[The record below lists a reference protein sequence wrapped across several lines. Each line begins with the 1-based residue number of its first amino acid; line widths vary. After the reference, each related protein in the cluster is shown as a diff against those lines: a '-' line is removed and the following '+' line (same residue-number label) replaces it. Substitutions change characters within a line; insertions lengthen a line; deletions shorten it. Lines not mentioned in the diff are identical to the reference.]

1 MADSLRFAIYGTDLI
16 YEVPT
21 EVTNP
26 PIFDIKDGHLR
37 VLSYGFLPR
46 ESVFTVDASGQ
57 LTIRYDLSAY
67 TSAEI
72 WVYEEAHNLLGLAD
86 GDLLLDS
93 YLLYFVKAIE
103 RFILNYCALREVPRE
118 LWYVWVEMVAMKVRA
133 NEHGFADWANAT
145 PTTIKD
151 GSQSV
156 TYGANPQATVVGLSE
171 AERTE
176 FLNGWGHQLRQF
188 RRVKWG

>member
-1 MADSLRFAIYGTDLI
+1 MAESLRFAIYGTDLF
-16 YEVPT
+16 YQVPE

-26 PIFDIKDGHLR
+26 PVFDIKKGVLR
-37 VLSYGFLPR
+37 VLSYGFLPT
-46 ESVFTVDASGQ
+46 ESVFEIGEGGQ

-67 TSAEI
+67 TSAQL
-72 WVYEEAHNLLGLAD
+72 WVYNQVRKLLGIAD

-93 YLLYFVKAIE
+93 
-103 RFILNYCALREVPRE
+103 FILHYLKSVEQFIKNYCALREVPKE
-118 LWYVWVEMVAMKVRA
+118 LYFVWVEMVCAKTRA

-156 TYGANPQATVVGLSE
+156 TYGANASARIVGLS
-171 AERTE
+171 AEETNE

-188 RRVKWG
+188 RRIKWG

>member
-1 MADSLRFAIYGTDLI
+1 MADSLRFAIYGTDLC

-26 PIFDIKDGHLR
+26 PVFDIKNGHLR
-37 VLSYGFLPR
+37 VLSYGFMPM
-46 ESVFTVDASGQ
+46 ESVFSVDASGQ

-67 TSAEI
+67 TSAQI
-72 WVYEEAHNLLGLAD
+72 RAFYETRKLLGIAD

-93 YLLYFVKAIE
+93 YILHYV
-103 RFILNYCALREVPRE
+103 RSVWQFIKNYCALREVPEE
-118 LWYVWVEMVAMKVRA
+118 LFFVWVEMVCAKTRA
-133 NEHGFADWANAT
+133 NEHGFADWQNAT

-156 TYGANPQATVVGLSE
+156 TYGANASARAVGLSTE
-171 AERTE
+171 EREE

-188 RRVKWG
+188 RRFKWG